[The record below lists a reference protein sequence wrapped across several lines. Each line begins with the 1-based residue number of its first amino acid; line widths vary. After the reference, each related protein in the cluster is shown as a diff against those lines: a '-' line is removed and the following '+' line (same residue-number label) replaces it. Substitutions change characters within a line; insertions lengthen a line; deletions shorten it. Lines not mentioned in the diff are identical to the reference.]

1 MNYLLRII
9 SSEGGYKERTHAL
22 YGHIEDVYWCV
33 RTKCSEGEVVHI
45 YEEEDFIESVIRQD
59 GKVAILARKMM
70 L

>member
-22 YGHIEDVYWCV
+22 YGHIEDVYRYV
-33 RTKCSEGEVVHI
+33 RTMCAVGEVIDI
-45 YEEEDFIESVIRQD
+45 YEEGEFIETVIRQD
-59 GKVAILARKMM
+59 DKVATLARKMM